1 MGKFDKLKKQNQQI
15 TVDIKREA
23 GHFQEVAAEYNRV
36 AEIYQAPA
44 VILHDIE
51 RDFERATQ
59 LNGVDISFLLF
70 ATALQ
75 CVRQYFLTQF
85 KLGNERPEDGKAASD
100 TWGHRKT
107 HSNRGIYYYNPSFQE
122 ILTNPVPFDA
132 IQQADHLK
140 GVFKD
145 TGRFGHRTTLG
156 HDPILGWVVGTANIA
171 TSTLTTWDLKSYHV
185 KTGSSK
191 HDKMVEVADTASVFS
206 HTASKLLTKEG
217 QFADHKLQD
226 GMLKDNKADKFAG
239 PAIIALSLILEWDHL
254 RSDIDSRKSL
264 PFPLVTA
271 ISPDLAGTL
280 AKYGIDMCN
289 IKTVGKQASYSALI
303 NFLVATIHRM
313 LYSETCGLSQSM
325 YEVKTRKILTY
336 SNVIAS
342 ASNVIAV
349 AVMEALA
356 VATDNPDLAKKGLK
370 YFDIGGLAVTLYRL
384 INDHKFIKEVK
395 LEFMENQW
403 YDIVLGDD
411 YEFMKEVR

>member
-15 TVDIKREA
+15 TAGIKREA

-44 VILHDIE
+44 IILHDIE
-51 RDFERATQ
+51 RDFERSTQ

-85 KLGNERPEDGKAASD
+85 KFDKERPKDNDAANN
-100 TWGHRKT
+100 TWGHRET
-107 HSNRGIYYYNPSFQE
+107 HSNRGIHYYNPSFQE
-122 ILTNPVPFDA
+122 ILKNPVPFDA

-185 KTGSSK
+185 KTGVSK
-191 HDKMVEVADTASVFS
+191 HDKMVEVAETPSVFT
-206 HTASKLLTKEG
+206 HTANKLLAKEG
-217 QFADHKLQD
+217 QFEEHTLQN
-226 GMLKDNKADKFAG
+226 GMLKENRLDKFAG

-264 PFPLVTA
+264 PFPIVTA

-280 AKYGIDMCN
+280 ADYGIDMCN
-289 IKTVGKQASYSALI
+289 IKTVGKQASYSLLI

-313 LYSETCGLSQSM
+313 LYDETCGLSQSM

-356 VATDNPDLAKKGLK
+356 VATENPELAKKGMK

-403 YDIVLGDD
+403 YDIVLGDG